1 MFQIL
6 SLGSMILSL
15 KTMRNIII
23 IIFILKLLLTYRL
36 NVSNNIECNEI
47 DSNNKSNNYDYNSI
61 DLVDEFFEKHHEVL
75 EVYTVSYSSWSQFLM
90 MVATIFATY
99 KNGLRHLAAT
109 TFATT
114 LLSFFGLRHGTLI
127 ILSILI

>member
-6 SLGSMILSL
+6 SLGSMTLSL
-15 KTMRNIII
+15 KIMRNIII
-23 IIFILKLLLTYRL
+23 MRILMIIFILNLLL

-61 DLVDEFFEKHHEVL
+61 DLVDKFFEKHHEVL
-75 EVYTVSYSSWSQFLM
+75 KVYTVSYSSWSQPPLQPFY
-90 MVATIFATY
+90 F
-99 KNGLRHLAAT
+99 
-109 TFATT
+109 
-114 LLSFFGLRHGTLI
+114 SFFGLRHGTLI

>member
-1 MFQIL
+1 MVFTY
-6 SLGSMILSL
+6 LGFGIWDWMILWAA
-15 KTMRNIII
+15 
-23 IIFILKLLLTYRL
+23 
-36 NVSNNIECNEI
+36 
-47 DSNNKSNNYDYNSI
+47 SI
-61 DLVDEFFEKHHEVL
+61 VDEFFEKHYEVL

-99 KNGLRHLAAT
+99 KNGLRHLAVT

>member
-1 MFQIL
+1 
-6 SLGSMILSL
+6 MILSL

-90 MVATIFATY
+90 MVATIFAT
-99 KNGLRHLAAT
+99 
-109 TFATT
+109 T
-114 LLSFFGLRHGTLI
+114 LLDCYMEH
-127 ILSILI
+127 

>member
-47 DSNNKSNNYDYNSI
+47 DSNNKSNNYYYNSI
-61 DLVDEFFEKHHEVL
+61 DLIDKFFEKHHK
-75 EVYTVSYSSWSQFLM
+75 Y
-90 MVATIFATY
+90 
-99 KNGLRHLAAT
+99 
-109 TFATT
+109 
-114 LLSFFGLRHGTLI
+114 
-127 ILSILI
+127 ILSVIVPDCNF

>member
-47 DSNNKSNNYDYNSI
+47 DSNNKSNNYYYPFDVDHSRQICLRTLHFFTTKQKNFFSNKNYYFFISLNS
-61 DLVDEFFEKHHEVL
+61 
-75 EVYTVSYSSWSQFLM
+75 
-90 MVATIFATY
+90 
-99 KNGLRHLAAT
+99 
-109 TFATT
+109 
-114 LLSFFGLRHGTLI
+114 LSFNIYYLKKF
-127 ILSILI
+127 